1 MSTPRAVAV
10 RAPPIH
16 NTRRSTTH
24 DECRMS
30 KRKDFFEQCLIGR
43 NERGWQPSWLLTSQ
57 PPHRRQRMV
66 IRTPGTV
73 ERLTMWA

>member
-30 KRKDFFEQCLIGR
+30 KRKDFLKMLDR
-43 NERGWQPSWLLTSQ
+43 KKRAGWQPSWLLAS
-57 PPHRRQRMV
+57 
-66 IRTPGTV
+66 
-73 ERLTMWA
+73 

>member
-10 RAPPIH
+10 RAPPIY

-24 DECRMS
+24 DECGMS

-43 NERGWQPSWLLTSQ
+43 SERGWQPSWLLAS
-57 PPHRRQRMV
+57 
-66 IRTPGTV
+66 
-73 ERLTMWA
+73 